1 MRSAPPL
8 AALALAVTVL
18 LTGCVPEAPDIDPP
32 PEPTSESVFASDEE
46 ALAVATDAY
55 KAYLAMSDL
64 IAQEGGK
71 DPERIAPFVTE
82 EALSEQ
88 VGQFEPYRDR
98 SLRVSGESSFDEMTL
113 QQLTETPPSRA
124 EIGVYLCLDVSG
136 VKVID
141 ESGSDVTP
149 SNRIN
154 RIPLEVGFEMTN
166 ENPKLLMNRSETWH
180 GTNFC

>member
-1 MRSAPPL
+1 
-8 AALALAVTVL
+8 
-18 LTGCVPEAPDIDPP
+18 
-32 PEPTSESVFASDEE
+32 
-46 ALAVATDAY
+46 
-55 KAYLAMSDL
+55 
-64 IAQEGGK
+64 
-71 DPERIAPFVTE
+71 
-82 EALSEQ
+82 ALSEQ
-88 VGQFEPYRDR
+88 VGQFEPYSDR

-113 QQLTETPPSRA
+113 QQLTETPPSGA

-154 RIPLEVGFEMTN
+154 RIPLEVGFEITN
-166 ENPKLLMNRSETWH
+166 KNPNLLMNRSETWH